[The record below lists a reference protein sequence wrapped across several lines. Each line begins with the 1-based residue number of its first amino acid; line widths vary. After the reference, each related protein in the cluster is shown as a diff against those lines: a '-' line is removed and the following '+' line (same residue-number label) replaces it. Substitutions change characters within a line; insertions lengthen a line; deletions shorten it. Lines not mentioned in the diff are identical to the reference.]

1 MNEQNLT
8 YIANLKREDVPWGR
22 LTTAYDR
29 ASEFPEIFKQ
39 LWAAIGEKNLTQSL
53 ATDKS
58 NSEQN
63 MANPANNNE
72 AKFNAKAT
80 CNVLY
85 KIFSK
90 LRAKYVLPSY
100 IRAIKIA
107 NFV

>member
-1 MNEQNLT
+1 MTT
-8 YIANLKREDVPWGR
+8 YG
-22 LTTAYDR
+22 R

-53 ATDKS
+53 ATSKS

-72 AKFNAKAT
+72 VKFNAKAT

-90 LRAKYVLPSY
+90 TKSQVRFAKLCSCKKDCKFLVK
-100 IRAIKIA
+100 A
-107 NFV
+107 V